1 MRGKLR
7 FPLRAR
13 ARRVGPSDCMGALN
27 GRSRGACCHRE
38 VGRIRAPALPPFGWD
53 VLGFLSPRDSRR
65 YSCTMGSAGVNPAY
79 TPCLLEC
86 FLMRFAGDV
95 TACWRPLRVGMT
107 TVAIELSKALVAHKG
122 KDHIT
127 LLCSRERPREL
138 EGLECEAVLSPYR
151 HELNLKTRWLP
162 ALEPRLECDA
172 NLYPYLPSPPVW
184 RHAPPPA
191 PVFLPHLA
199 FRLRPPEGPWPHRC
213 HPGTALRP
221 APPGS

>member
-1 MRGKLR
+1 MRGNLR
-7 FPLRAR
+7 FPLRASASR
-13 ARRVGPSDCMGALN
+13 MGLTDCIGALN

-38 VGRIRAPALPPFGWD
+38 LGRIRAPALPPFGWD
-53 VLGFLSPRDSRR
+53 FLGFLSPRDSRR

-86 FLMRFAGDV
+86 FLMRFAVDV

-107 TVAIELSKALVAHKG
+107 TVTIELSKALVAHRG

-172 NLYPYLPSPPVW
+172 ILYPYWPSPPFR
-184 RHAPPPA
+184 RHDAPPA
-191 PVFLPHLA
+191 AVFVHDLA
-199 FRLRPPEGPWPHRC
+199 FRLRPQEVPWQQRAYM
-213 HPGTALRP
+213 GTV
-221 APPGS
+221 